1 MERLMQIRQE
11 KQRAHPAGCAAPHS
25 KWPENDHLE
34 CYAQVHGA
42 THEARLQRTFAP
54 GERVCVAGR
63 YVAGGFTEP
72 QSKSGE
78 KGTVIVQLGAR
89 VSVALDARDYEDDV
103 EEFTAAALDLVPRA
117 V

>member
-1 MERLMQIRQE
+1 MQIRQHE
-11 KQRAHPAGCAAPHS
+11 QQAHPPGCTAPHS
-25 KWPENDHLE
+25 KWPENAHLQ

-54 GERVCVAGR
+54 GARVCVAGR

-72 QSKSGE
+72 ASRSGE
-78 KGTVIVQLGAR
+78 KGTVTGQVGAR

-103 EEFTAAALDLVPRA
+103 EEFTAAALDLVPHA